1 MAGEVGVAVLLA
13 DGGGLLVTLIEKLA
27 RLE

>member
-1 MAGEVGVAVLLA
+1 MAGDVGVAVLLA

>member
-1 MAGEVGVAVLLA
+1 MAGDVGVAVLLPE
-13 DGGGLLVTLIEKLA
+13 GGGLLVTLIEKLA